1 MRKLVANLLIGV
13 SSIFAISF
21 AAADPTPVPTLSAAE
36 QYKVD
41 FAAYQEAMRARET
54 QVRAIFNTFNISVN
68 KAKADYQGALAAAK
82 SADLKY
88 QAKIAYKNAVQS
100 AVNTYDSAIAA
111 LGAPPVPPQKPMKMA
126 KPQQMQ
132 PTKKAKN

>member
-1 MRKLVANLLIGV
+1 MRKLVALLLIGA
-13 SSIFAISF
+13 SSFFSISV
-21 AAADPTPVPTLSAAE
+21 ALADPTPAPTLSAAE
-36 QYKVD
+36 QYKLD
-41 FAAYQEAMRARET
+41 FAAYQEAMRAREA
-54 QVRAIFNTFNISVN
+54 QVRSIFTDFNNSVN
-68 KAKADYQGALAAAK
+68 KAKADYQAALAAAK

-132 PTKKAKN
+132 PNRKAKN